1 MIKIYHHPRCS
12 KSRAGLAYL
21 KQKTTGIQV
30 VEYIK
35 NPITEEELRGIL
47 AKMNARPQ
55 DVVRK
60 QETIY
65 KKELKGMTF
74 TDDEWIKIILQHPVI
89 LRRPIVVRGYRAVV
103 ADPPEAMDPL
113 LEK

>member
-21 KQKTTGIQV
+21 RQKTTAIEV
-30 VEYIK
+30 VEYIRH
-35 NPITEEELRGIL
+35 PMTEEELRSIL
-47 AKMNARPQ
+47 VKMNARPL

-60 QETIY
+60 QEDIY
-65 KKELKGMTF
+65 KKALKGKTF
-74 TDDEWIKIILQHPVI
+74 TDDEWIRIILQHPVI
-89 LRRPIVVRGYRAVV
+89 LSRPIVVKGYRAVV

-113 LEK
+113 LER